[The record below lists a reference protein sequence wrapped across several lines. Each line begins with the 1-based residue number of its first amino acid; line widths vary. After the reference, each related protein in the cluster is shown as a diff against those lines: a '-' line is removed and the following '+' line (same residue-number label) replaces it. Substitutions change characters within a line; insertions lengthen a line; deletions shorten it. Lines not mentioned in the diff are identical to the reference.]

1 LVKRPIIFVIS
12 AYKKLVSPLL
22 RNSCRYHPS
31 CSGYSIDAIEKYG
44 PLKGIGM
51 ALLRVLRCNQFFKGG
66 YDPVK

>member
-1 LVKRPIIFVIS
+1 MVKKLIIFVIMT
-12 AYKKLVSPLL
+12 YKKSVSPLL

-31 CSGYSIDAIEKYG
+31 CSDYSRGAIEKYG

-51 ALLRVLRCNQFFKGG
+51 ALLRILRCNQFFKGG